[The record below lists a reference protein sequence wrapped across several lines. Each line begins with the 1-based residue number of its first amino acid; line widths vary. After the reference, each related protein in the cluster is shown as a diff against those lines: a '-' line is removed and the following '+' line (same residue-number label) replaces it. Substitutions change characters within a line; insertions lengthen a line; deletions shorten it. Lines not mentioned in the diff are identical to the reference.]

1 MKKLVFL
8 ALSLYCI
15 AASAQDV
22 VSLVVS
28 ADGPTKTQAIDNALR
43 SAIEQTYGTFVSAN
57 TQILNDQ
64 LVKDE
69 IATVS
74 SGNIQ
79 KYTEI
84 AAVTLSNGN
93 TSVTLNVTVSL
104 KKLVK
109 YAKNKGS
116 ECEFAGATLGANLRQ
131 LQFRYDNSKKALE
144 HLKEY
149 TRIVGS
155 RVFDYE
161 IKVGKPQSGMGNMMI
176 SVTVKYIP
184 NSFTKEYFKTVLQ
197 TLDATAF
204 SEEDVTTLMGV
215 DYMKYQFFPITGLVS
230 RTYAYSWLCDR
241 YKYSESF
248 LERIQTNGRF
258 HWKQFP
264 DKIILGLNY
273 NRPVKGGNSL
283 MDVFERYVIN
293 GFVIKDNNGNIIE
306 IPELNGFYEIDPP
319 IDMGY
324 IFIETLASFEKGR
337 SKKGGSVSFKIKVPI
352 EQLSNITKFIVEPK

>member
-1 MKKLVFL
+1 MKKLVLF
-8 ALSLYCI
+8 AFCLYSVM
-15 AASAQDV
+15 AFAQEE

-28 ADGPTKTQAIDNALR
+28 ADGVTKTQAIDNALR

-57 TQILNDQ
+57 TQILNDE

-79 KYTEI
+79 KYKEV
-84 AAVTLSNGN
+84 AVVTLPNGN

-109 YAKNKGS
+109 YAKSKGS

-176 SVTVKYIP
+176 PVTVKYIP
-184 NSFTKEYFKTVLQ
+184 NGFTKEYFKTVLQ
-197 TLDATAF
+197 TLDATVF

-215 DYMKYQFFPITGLVS
+215 DYMKYRFSQITGLVS

-248 LERIQTNGRF
+248 LESIQTNGRF

-264 DKIILGLNY
+264 SEIVLGLNY

-324 IFIETLASFEKGR
+324 IFIETLASYEKGR
-337 SKKGGSVSFKIKVPI
+337 SKKGGSVSFELKVPI